1 MPPTRFLKPELLY
14 HTAAG
19 VPEWLDPELWRR
31 LPNRHH
37 ILRFCQ
43 SFRRR
48 PHKRLITQFKA
59 YEIRGKV
66 LSWIEALLNNRRQMV
81 VLRNGCSK
89 WEFVKGGVP
98 QGSIL
103 GPLLFLLYVNDM
115 PTLVQ
120 HIAKMFADDTK
131 LYAKTK
137 TRQDYDRL
145 QDLNHLAA
153 WSQEWLLKFNE
164 TKWVVLKIRESL
176 KYAYTLN
183 GYKLKQETTQKYLGV
198 TISDDLKPA
207 THIQEIVKKAYQWF
221 GIGNLYI
228 YIYI

>member
-1 MPPTRFLKPELLY
+1 MDRGTSQQPKTDGGIE
-14 HTAAG
+14 
-19 VPEWLDPELWRR
+19 
-31 LPNRHH
+31 
-37 ILRFCQ
+37 
-43 SFRRR
+43 
-48 PHKRLITQFKA
+48 KRLLQVG
-59 YEIRGKV
+59 IREGWCPPR
-66 LSWIEALLNNRRQMV
+66 LHLI
-81 VLRNGCSK
+81 
-89 WEFVKGGVP
+89 
-98 QGSIL
+98 
-103 GPLLFLLYVNDM
+103 YVNDM

-137 TRQDYDRL
+137 TRQDCDRL

-183 GYKLKQETTQKYLGV
+183 GYKLKQETTQKYIGV

-207 THIQEIVKKAYQWF
+207 THIQ
-221 GIGNLYI
+221 YI
-228 YIYI
+228 